1 MSYLACVEIPA
12 NTNTKYEMDPKSGR
26 LFVDRFQPTPMEYPE
41 NYGYL
46 EGVKSGDGDLAD
58 VFVLSNQAIH
68 PGAWIK
74 IKIIGMIDTEDEKG
88 HDPKLLCVAE
98 NETIDRTC
106 GKWNDITDIPQERV
120 DRLIHFLQHHKELEP
135 GKWVKVLGLKNKQ
148 ETVEYLQGLSQ

>member
-58 VFVLSNQAIH
+58 VFVLSSQAIH